1 MGCYENVSKY
11 KHWDIRSALGQSAKQ
26 ALLSK
31 PCFPLTK
38 PEGVWFGI
46 DVTVYAISPSRKP
59 KCTCPTLTQQSRT
72 TGMWSDEEGSRTS
85 SGHWFPFMAFLL
97 LGKQSTSWQLL
108 SMSCSLQT
116 GQHSRFGGTPSVLT
130 PKCTCGYGTNS
141 PDTRDLFV
149 SSGMLMHVNHILLP
163 SFWVTPSLPQTHCPP
178 AFPLHPAPTRLT
190 SQEAFLNP
198 FS

>member
-31 PCFPLTK
+31 PRFPLTK
-38 PEGVWFGI
+38 PGGVWFGV

-116 GQHSRFGGTPSVLT
+116 GQHSRFGGTPSVLN

-141 PDTRDLFV
+141 PDTRDLRDADACE
-149 SSGMLMHVNHILLP
+149 SYHP
-163 SFWVTPSLPQTHCPP
+163 PSLFLGYSFPPPNPLSPCLPPAPCSHQTHI
-178 AFPLHPAPTRLT
+178 TRGI
-190 SQEAFLNP
+190 S
-198 FS
+198 